1 MQFSIFY
8 FKKNECMIKSA
19 IKNKEEF
26 IFFIRKDASTILIT
40 LSGIIGSG
48 KSSLTEILAQ
58 ELGTKAFY
66 EPVKDNPVLPLF
78 YKGNEIAAKRRAAG
92 DKDATN
98 PYAYLLQTF
107 FLNRRF
113 AMIKQAMEEDNNIL
127 DRSIYEDEI
136 FMKMNTEMGNA
147 TQVEYDIY
155 KSLLANMMEE
165 LPYASHKKSPDL
177 MINIKVSYDTMIKRI
192 EKRGREYE
200 LVENDPSLVDYY
212 HRLLKE
218 YDEWRDEYDA
228 SPLLVLDGD
237 KYDFVTSVANRVTV
251 LEMIEDKLA
260 ELGNLSD
267 AELSALK
274 EKHKIL
280 LDVDK

>member
-237 KYDFVTSVANRVTV
+237 KYDFVTSVADRVTV
-251 LEMIEDKLA
+251 LEMVEDKLV

-267 AELSALK
+267 AELALLK